1 MEKFTTFPLVLKT
14 LHMNWI
20 TELLTQQSFAQT
32 IIVFGLVIAFGI
44 WFGKIK
50 IFGVSLG
57 VTWVLFVGLF
67 FSFMGIVV
75 HPELQDF
82 LKEFGLVLFVYTLGL
97 QVGPGFF
104 ASLNK
109 NALVTNMLA
118 GFIVVFGVG
127 TTLLL
132 YYFSGNSISIMTGIM
147 SGAVTNTPGLGAA
160 QTTMTNL
167 HYPSEDTSLV
177 TLAYAVAYPFGVFG
191 IIISMLLLKKIFKVN
206 IEHETELQHKLAN
219 LREDRVISKHLQLQ
233 NHQLVGKPISAIF
246 EMIKTPIVVSRMFH
260 KGTIITPT
268 PRELLSEN
276 DVLLIV
282 ASKTAFE
289 QLHLLIG
296 PESDMDLKTALDSNL
311 VSNHVV
317 VTNKNITHKRI
328 GDIPE
333 FNQHDFTFTRLYRAG
348 TQMVPNGNIM
358 LQLGDTVK
366 VVGTKES
373 LDRISSVLG
382 NSLKRLEVPD
392 IAPIFIGIV
401 LGIIVGSIPFQIPNI
416 PVPVKIGL
424 AGGPLIIALLLS
436 RFGNQFYLNNYTT
449 NSANLMIREL
459 GITLFLASVGLS
471 SGSKLVAAFAGGNG
485 FYWVGLGIII
495 TIVPLLIA
503 GFIAKHFFKKNFF
516 EICGLLAG
524 ASTDPPA
531 LAFALKISGNDIPS
545 ATYAT
550 VYPLTMIL
558 RIIAAQL
565 LLLMFT

>member
-1 MEKFTTFPLVLKT
+1 MD
-14 LHMNWI
+14 WI
-20 TELLTQQSFAQT
+20 IDLLTKQSFAQT
-32 IIVFGLVIAFGI
+32 VIIFGLVIALGI

-50 IFGVSLG
+50 IFGISLG

-67 FSFMGIVV
+67 FSFMGVSLNT
-75 HPELQDF
+75 ELQDF

-104 ASLNK
+104 ASLNR

-118 GFIVVFGVG
+118 GFIVLFGVI
-127 TTLLL
+127 TTLVL
-132 YYFSGNSISIMTGIM
+132 YYFSNNPISIMTGIM

-167 HYPSEDTSLV
+167 HHTASDTSMV

-206 IEHETELQHKLAN
+206 IEHETELQNKLIHF
-219 LREDRVISKHLQLQ
+219 REDRVISKHLKLE
-233 NHQLVGKPISAIF
+233 NHQLEGKPISAIF
-246 EMIKTPIVVSRMFH
+246 EMIKKPIVVSRMSH
-260 KGTIITPT
+260 KGHIITPT
-268 PRELLSEN
+268 PKEILTEG

-282 ASKTAFE
+282 APKNLFE
-289 QLHLLIG
+289 QLHILIG
-296 PESDMDLKTALDSNL
+296 SESDMNLKTAIDSDL

-317 VTNKNITHKRI
+317 VTNKEITHKKI

-333 FNQHDFTFTRLYRAG
+333 FHQFDFTFTRLYRAG
-348 TQMVPNGNIM
+348 TQMVPNGNLT

-366 VVGTKES
+366 VVGTKEG
-373 LDRISSVLG
+373 LEKVTDILG
-382 NSLKRLEVPD
+382 NQIKRLEVPD

-436 RFGNQFYLNNYTT
+436 RFGNKFYLNNYTT

-471 SGSKLVAAFAGGNG
+471 SGSILAKAFEGGGG
-485 FYWVGLGIII
+485 FYWIGLGILI
-495 TIVPLLIA
+495 TIIPLLLVGI
-503 GFIAKHFFKKNFF
+503 IAKKYFKKNYF

-531 LAFALKISGNDIPS
+531 FAFALKIAGNDIPS

-558 RIIAAQL
+558 RIVVAQL
-565 LLLMFT
+565 LILMFS